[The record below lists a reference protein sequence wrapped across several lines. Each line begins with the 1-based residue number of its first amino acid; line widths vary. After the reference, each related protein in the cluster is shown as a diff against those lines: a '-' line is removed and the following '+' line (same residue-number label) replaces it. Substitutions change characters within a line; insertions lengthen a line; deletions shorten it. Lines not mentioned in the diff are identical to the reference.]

1 MKKMINKSMIE
12 GVLLEKELR
21 SGVTKAGVPYVSGR
35 LQIETEPGNVITID
49 VFEQQ
54 KTSKGLDNAKFGILN
69 GIYLNGSA
77 KQDGATNPTRLRV
90 NSALDLNDWTDKDG
104 QPRTAL
110 INAGGY
116 INIVS
121 AANPKAEFE
130 TDIVIKSVQPEI
142 RNEVETGRAVINGLI
157 FNYRNN
163 ALPVRLIVENKKGV
177 DFFSNLDP
185 NTFTRVWGVQVNN
198 TVTNE
203 KAEESAFGDSKVVR
217 SSYTRKELV
226 VTGAQTI
233 PYEEDQLTPAELAA
247 AVQARNILVA
257 EKTQGVKPA
266 APTTTTTTAKPAT
279 NTFNF

>member
-1 MKKMINKSMIE
+1 MKKMINKSLIE
-12 GVLLEKELR
+12 GTLLEKDLR
-21 SGVTKAGVPYVSGR
+21 TGVTKAGVPYVSGK
-35 LQIETEPGNVITID
+35 LHIETEPGNVITVD

-54 KTSKGLDNAKFGILN
+54 RTSKGLDNQKYGILN
-69 GIYLNGSA
+69 GVFLNGSA
-77 KQDGATNPTRLRV
+77 KHDGAANPTRLRIS
-90 NSALDLNDWTDKDG
+90 SALDLNDWTDKDG

-116 INIVS
+116 INVVS
-121 AANPKAEFE
+121 NANPKAEFE
-130 TDIVIKSVQPEI
+130 VDIVIKSVQSEI
-142 RNEVETGRAVINGLI
+142 RNEIETGRAVINGLI

-163 ALPVRLIVENKKGV
+163 ALPIRFVVENQKGV
-177 DFFSNLDP
+177 DFFSSLDP
-185 NTFTRVWGVQVNN
+185 NTFTRVWGIQVNN

-203 KAEESAFGDSKVVR
+203 KSEESAFGDSKVVK

-247 AVQARNILVA
+247 AVQARNVLVA
-257 EKTQGVKPA
+257 EKTQGVKPSA
-266 APTTTTTTAKPAT
+266 VTNTPKPAT

>member
-21 SGVTKAGVPYVSGR
+21 SGITKAGVPYVSGR
-35 LQIETEPGNVITID
+35 LQIETEPGNIITID

-54 KTSKGLDNAKFGILN
+54 KTSKGLDNVKFGILN
-69 GIYLNGSA
+69 GIYSSGAA
-77 KQDGATNPTRLRV
+77 KQDGSTNPTRLRV

-110 INAGGY
+110 INAGGF

-121 AANPKAEFE
+121 TISPKAEFE

-142 RNEVETGRAVINGLI
+142 RNEVETGRAVVNGLI

-163 ALPVRLIVENKKGV
+163 ALPIRLIVENKKGV
-177 DFFSNLDP
+177 DFFSSLDP

-203 KAEESAFGDSKVVR
+203 KAEDSAFGDSKVVR

-226 VTGAQTI
+226 ITGAQTI
-233 PYEEDQLTPAELAA
+233 PYEEDQLTSAELAA

-257 EKTQGVKPA
+257 EKTQGVKSTSVP
-266 APTTTTTTAKPAT
+266 TTTAKPAT